1 MLWLMILVIVQAM
14 EMEQESVINRMM
26 DAFLDKCQQQM
37 ETPNTIGAQLGLIQD
52 KKLSQRR
59 K

>member
-1 MLWLMILVIVQAM
+1 
-14 EMEQESVINRMM
+14 MEQESVINRMM